1 MNIKY
6 LTCLCF
12 FCVIIIPRHVK
23 SDVVDEELI
32 LTQKEK
38 TAFDKFKAAVYPKLS
53 LEMMK
58 HDVYLL
64 RWIRAKNLDVQLAE
78 RDILEMVKFVR
89 VNKIEN
95 IMEEDFGDIM
105 DEFPY
110 HMDIVSFKLSPIGYG
125 STEGAWDIRRTILQG
140 KRTQLMRYVYRMVFG
155 VMFKVVEI
163 NKKQPNVTKFNVLV
177 SFDGFNLVQHMCPL
191 CVSTY
196 ITLLQLYERYL
207 PGCAEEIIVI
217 NSPTTIHVL
226 LNMLRPFFSEST
238 NRALKIFGPNKTK
251 WKPYR
256 DARIDPNKLPEQFG
270 GNRLDR

>member
-1 MNIKY
+1 MI
-6 LTCLCF
+6 F
-12 FCVIIIPRHVK
+12 
-23 SDVVDEELI
+23 
-32 LTQKEK
+32 Q
-38 TAFDKFKAAVYPKLS
+38 FKAAVYPKLS

-110 HMDIVSFKLSPIGYG
+110 HMDIVSFKLSP
-125 STEGAWDIRRTILQG
+125 T
-140 KRTQLMRYVYRMVFG
+140 
-155 VMFKVVEI
+155 
-163 NKKQPNVTKFNVLV
+163 P
-177 SFDGFNLVQHMCPL
+177 
-191 CVSTY
+191 
-196 ITLLQLYERYL
+196 
-207 PGCAEEIIVI
+207 
-217 NSPTTIHVL
+217 TIHVL

-251 WKPYR
+251 WKPYL